1 LPAFGWQDLESLY
14 EGNALIRLYWLF
26 LFMLLPGLLGFAAPV
41 SQTDFTLTLT
51 YPVEGQ
57 ILYAGPGVPRYVVSV
72 IGRVGGTEAH
82 LAGARLRVD
91 LFRGDQP
98 VTGFDE
104 RPAETGD
111 FEFRIT
117 VNPEASDLMVPPEH
131 YYCQSCHVEIG
142 KADLAEGENLLVVTA
157 IAADGAQAVVH
168 RRIIVDKSGFANLP
182 VGVVGADAAI
192 QDLAGI
198 PVVATTEFPVT
209 ASQSTSVQ
217 TREFS
222 ARTDADGRVHM
233 QVESLA
239 TADLHYRIYVP
250 PTVHGNTLISS
261 EAISLTVPA
270 NTLEAGPVE
279 IRINAAK
286 TQLSGAVKPAAGAGS
301 VYAVSQTD
309 GRVHEAAAEPAA
321 GTYGF
326 SQLPVDRYLVG
337 VVDAPSGAHVLSNV
351 SSIDLAAAPQAQLDL
366 RGEPAPVASIR
377 GVVLES
383 AGWPLPFA
391 WITDQATG
399 STVRANPANGE
410 FTLPLGGNG
419 THTLNVLAPG
429 YWSKAEVVPAGSE
442 APAKI
447 ALNLRPDGR
456 RLILDGSG
464 WVAVPQES
472 TVDESGG
479 MLTLYDGW
487 AWGHTGSAAYTF
499 TTPANSIT
507 VEPGTDF
514 AVEHPAYRTPWL
526 YIRSGQARVMAAG
539 RTEGVLVSA
548 GEMFK
553 LASDTTPMAAQP
565 VPIDPVAFALLQ
577 AGVRKPLDFKIEP
590 GLVSTVS
597 TTLARLGIGAAQIL
611 TLITYV
617 LAPVSVLVVLA
628 IIVARLIR
636 RRPAT

>member
-1 LPAFGWQDLESLY
+1 M
-14 EGNALIRLYWLF
+14 IRLYWLF

-41 SQTDFTLTLT
+41 SQNEFTLTLT

-98 VTGFDE
+98 ITGFDE

-168 RRIIVDKSGFANLP
+168 RHIIVDKSGFADLP
-182 VGVVGADAAI
+182 VSVAGADAAI
-192 QDLAGI
+192 RDLAGI

-239 TADLHYRIYVP
+239 TADLHYQVYVP
-250 PTVHGNTLISS
+250 PTVHGNTLVSS
-261 EAISLTVPA
+261 EAVSLTVPA

-279 IRINAAK
+279 IQINAAK
-286 TQLSGAVKPAAGAGS
+286 TQLSGAVKPTAGAGS

-309 GRVHEAAAEPAA
+309 GRVYAAVAGPAT

-326 SQLPVDRYLVG
+326 SQLPIDRYLVG
-337 VVDAPSGAHVLSNV
+337 VVDAPSGANVLSNV

-366 RGEPAPVASIR
+366 RGEPAPVTSVR
-377 GVVLES
+377 GVVLGS
-383 AGWPLPFA
+383 AGRPLPFA

-410 FTLPLGGNG
+410 FTLPLDSSGA
-419 THTLNVLAPG
+419 HTLNVLAPG
-429 YWSKAEVVPAGSE
+429 YWSKAEVVPSSDG
-442 APAKI
+442 APAEFT
-447 ALNLRPDGR
+447 LDLRPDSR
-456 RLILDGSG
+456 QLTLDGNG
-464 WVAVPQES
+464 WVVVPQES
-472 TVDESGG
+472 TVDESGVTL
-479 MLTLYDGW
+479 MLYDGW
-487 AWGHTGSAAYTF
+487 IWGHTGSAAYTF
-499 TTPANSIT
+499 GTPANSIT

-514 AVEHPAYRTPWL
+514 AVEHPAYRTAWL
-526 YIRSGQARVMAAG
+526 YIRSGQASVMAAS
-539 RTEGVLVSA
+539 RTERVLVSA

-553 LASDTTPMAAQP
+553 LATDTAPVAAQP
-565 VPIDPVAFALLQ
+565 VPVDPVAFALLQ

-590 GLVSTVS
+590 GLISTLS
-597 TTLARLGIGAAQIL
+597 TGLARLGIGAAQIL
-611 TLITYV
+611 TLVTYF
-617 LAPVSVLVVLA
+617 LAPASVLVALA
-628 IIVARLIR
+628 IIIAWLIR